1 MYLVTGGHR
10 NGFICLLVCPWGES
24 LQTGYDHIYPNPSQ
38 VACVLQQEITH
49 FFFFGFWLLL
59 MHFNCS
65 QMPEKKKNP
74 KCLQWPKKHTDA
86 LSRRIRWSRS
96 NEVTSKMAWRSS
108 QLSYSELPYNTDK
121 LVKGFVHIHGR
132 ILGTSLNIRN
142 LKSKTETDNYT
153 LILNKTRIAIRP
165 TDKRICGY

>member
-65 QMPEKKKNP
+65 QMPAKKKTLSAFNDQRNIQMP
-74 KCLQWPKKHTDA
+74 WVEELDDLVVTRWHRKWHEDRVSSATVSYLITRTSSWKA
-86 LSRRIRWSRS
+86 LSTFMGGSLALVSIYVIWKAKQKQ
-96 NEVTSKMAWRSS
+96 TIIP
-108 QLSYSELPYNTDK
+108 SYWIK
-121 LVKGFVHIHGR
+121 QG
-132 ILGTSLNIRN
+132 
-142 LKSKTETDNYT
+142 
-153 LILNKTRIAIRP
+153 
-165 TDKRICGY
+165 